1 MLLMTKKDVRGGIS
15 HAIHRYVKGKNK
27 YMKDYD
33 KNNESSYFQYL
44 DVKNVQGCA
53 VSQKLLSGGF
63 ECVKKISQFNE
74 YFIKSDN
81 KDSDEVYFFYF
92 YDQYPKQLH

>member
-33 KNNESSYFQYL
+33 KNNESSYF
-44 DVKNVQGCA
+44 
-53 VSQKLLSGGF
+53 
-63 ECVKKISQFNE
+63 
-74 YFIKSDN
+74 
-81 KDSDEVYFFYF
+81 
-92 YDQYPKQLH
+92 